1 MIHVASLIDVASVN
15 DTLRLAAKRMGLK
28 PYVVQDDAPS
38 TFEDVVKERKLIV
51 WGGASDNTI
60 YQDASV
66 NQNEFIL
73 SYIKG

>member
-1 MIHVASLIDVASVN
+1 
-15 DTLRLAAKRMGLK
+15 MGLK